1 MGGSV
6 GVVDTAASG
15 AILDTARPQ
24 LLAILFDMLL
34 QGMLTVQVFLY
45 YLAFPA
51 DRMFLKSLVYTVY
64 LLETAQIIVL
74 MDQLYA
80 IFVFMFLSSSDPEVV
95 LGGNGTPLDIIGRSW
110 IGQVIGAVV
119 TFAVQCLYAY
129 RIYVFGSSLD
139 VIPVAHSP
147 AVIGATIILARI
159 STLFYAKTFNK
170 VAVCTVVDSAIKLI
184 SRLVRTAGGLWNGA
198 GVACDFII
206 AASMTYLLY
215 KSKQTGMKHTRRLVQ
230 KLIRLTIETGTLTV
244 IIAIINLFTLNLPKG
259 HATFYETLV
268 STVSTA
274 VLSKVYANMMLVLLN
289 SRADFSGG
297 EDGEDELG
305 QNVIEWSASDSDRTR
320 VGLTGPTESL
330 HGQFREEGMEGGAV
344 LRI

>member
-51 DRMFLKSLVYTVY
+51 DRMYVKSLVYTVY

-74 MDQLYA
+74 MDQIYA
-80 IFVFMFLSSSDPEVV
+80 IFVSMFLSSSDTSVV

-139 VIPVAHSP
+139 VIPVAHIP
-147 AVIGATIILARI
+147 AVIGVTIILLSILQCAAGI
-159 STLFYAKTFNK
+159 MLGVEAHIQGYFS
-170 VAVCTVVDSAIKLI
+170 KLI
-184 SRLVRTAGGLWNGA
+184 SRLVKTAGGLWNGA
-198 GVACDFII
+198 GVAWDFII

-259 HATFYETLV
+259 HATFYETFV

-289 SRADFSGG
+289 SRAYVQS
-297 EDGEDELG
+297 
-305 QNVIEWSASDSDRTR
+305 
-320 VGLTGPTESL
+320 
-330 HGQFREEGMEGGAV
+330 REEGMEGGTV